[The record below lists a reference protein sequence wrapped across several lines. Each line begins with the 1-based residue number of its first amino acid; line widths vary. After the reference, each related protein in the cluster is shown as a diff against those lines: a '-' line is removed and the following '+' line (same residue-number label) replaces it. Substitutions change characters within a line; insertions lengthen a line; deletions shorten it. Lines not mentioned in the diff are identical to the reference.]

1 MSTRIISLNPFGTG
15 QCLSTKTRF
24 HCCSI
29 FESQSLWNRAV
40 SFDQYPKSLA
50 LMDELVSIPLEQG
63 SVFRLLSRW
72 RRCWACPVSIPLEQ
86 GSVFRRSYRRGK
98 NGVLSQSL
106 WNRAVSFDPKY
117 FGDKT
122 PMNVSQSLWNR
133 AVSFDSL
140 KQAGNIGGK
149 YVSIP
154 LEQGSVFRLQWY
166 FEALWHKAYESHFPT
181 FSET

>member
-63 SVFRLLSRW
+63 SVFRQNYKTKQEVNEGLNPFGTGQCLSTVYKIK
-72 RRCWACPVSIPLEQ
+72 VSL
-86 GSVFRRSYRRGK
+86 
-98 NGVLSQSL
+98 N
-106 WNRAVSFDPKY
+106 D
-117 FGDKT
+117 
-122 PMNVSQSLWNR
+122 VSQSLWNR
-133 AVSFDSL
+133 AVSFDCSGIL
-140 KQAGNIGGK
+140 KPCGTRLTRATSQLFPRLRELGLDLIKCCTSFNILFTYQAVENGRDFTR
-149 YVSIP
+149 
-154 LEQGSVFRLQWY
+154 VFRFY
-166 FEALWHKAYESHFPT
+166 
-181 FSET
+181 

>member
-63 SVFRLLSRW
+63 SVFRLNMLNNNNQTS
-72 RRCWACPVSIPLEQ
+72 S
-86 GSVFRRSYRRGK
+86 
-98 NGVLSQSL
+98 SQSL
-106 WNRAVSFDPKY
+106 WNRAVSFDCSGILKPC
-117 FGDKT
+117 GT
-122 PMNVSQSLWNR
+122 RLTRATSQLFPRLRELGLDLIKCCTSFNILFTYQ
-133 AVSFDSL
+133 AVENGRDFTR
-140 KQAGNIGGK
+140 
-149 YVSIP
+149 
-154 LEQGSVFRLQWY
+154 VFRFY
-166 FEALWHKAYESHFPT
+166 
-181 FSET
+181 

>member
-63 SVFRLLSRW
+63 SVFRLNMLNNNNQTSSSQSLWNRAVSFDNELKNTW
-72 RRCWACPVSIPLEQ
+72 ESLTVSIPLEQ
-86 GSVFRRSYRRGK
+86 GSVFRRNKREILGASME
-98 NGVLSQSL
+98 SQSL
-106 WNRAVSFDPKY
+106 WNRAVSFDAIEP
-117 FGDKT
+117 FT
-122 PMNVSQSLWNR
+122 PEL
-133 AVSFDSL
+133 
-140 KQAGNIGGK
+140 GI
-149 YVSIP
+149 
-154 LEQGSVFRLQWY
+154 
-166 FEALWHKAYESHFPT
+166 
-181 FSET
+181 